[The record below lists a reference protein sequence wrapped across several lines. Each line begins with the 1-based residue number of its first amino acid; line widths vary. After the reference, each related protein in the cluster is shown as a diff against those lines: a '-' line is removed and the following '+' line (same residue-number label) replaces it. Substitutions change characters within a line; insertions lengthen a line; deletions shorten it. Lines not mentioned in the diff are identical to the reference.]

1 MRACDSKL
9 PAHARRLPLCRAA
22 ARQLLAASSN
32 LMEALTAQRLADQ
45 MGVPKS
51 EQAFDA
57 ATLKAA
63 REAYSGSGSAEMC
76 YDCPSFVKWTGFS
89 R

>member
-1 MRACDSKL
+1 IAARGQALVKVIGIDAATVNLGFLNLMRACDSKL

-63 REAYSGSGSAEMC
+63 
-76 YDCPSFVKWTGFS
+76 
-89 R
+89 